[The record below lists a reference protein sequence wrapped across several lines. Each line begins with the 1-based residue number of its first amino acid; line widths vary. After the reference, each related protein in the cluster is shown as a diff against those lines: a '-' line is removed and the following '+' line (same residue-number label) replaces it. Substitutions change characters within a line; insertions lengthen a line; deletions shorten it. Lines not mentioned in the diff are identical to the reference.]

1 MLLILF
7 LLKLELAIF
16 YILKLLYIEFLL
28 CLTVSQSIIQKYEV
42 LLKYLLWLFK
52 SLFYKLKLIN

>member
-7 LLKLELAIF
+7 LLKLVVAIF

-42 LLKYLLWLFK
+42 LLKYLL
-52 SLFYKLKLIN
+52 